1 MTLILLRIKDRDTNR
16 NKRIYFCPDNLCD
29 EDQYLDIINERERE
43 GDVVSYIS
51 ISNNLNS
58 EELKII
64 NDSFHKKT
72 NILN

>member
-1 MTLILLRIKDRDTNR
+1 M
-16 NKRIYFCPDNLCD
+16 CE
-29 EDQYLDIINERERE
+29 EDQDLDIITVRE
-43 GDVVSYIS
+43 GDVISYIS

-64 NDSFHKKT
+64 NDSLHKKT